1 MQAGDVAA
9 DGPDGLWIAT
19 ENPCAA
25 TVLDVMLAGSD
36 GFELCRSLRAA
47 GVWAPVL
54 MLTARDDIG
63 DPGRGLDAG

>member
-1 MQAGDVAA
+1 
-9 DGPDGLWIAT
+9 
-19 ENPCAA
+19 
-25 TVLDVMLAGSD
+25 MLAGSD
-36 GFELCRSLRAA
+36 GFELCRPLRAA